1 MEASPAEPSESID
14 DGSIEA
20 VTRRLLLWCKRTPP
34 ALAQVEFVDD
44 NARRQVV
51 DRLRAE
57 LGTAEVHFEEIS
69 LPIETPDRYVP
80 DYLVNRLHAISAGVV
95 SVDGFA
101 AAFPSDRSKL
111 ADSIYRLSVKRELL
125 ASPSHRQIWWVPI
138 YLAELL
144 EQRAPDLESWIQLK
158 LRLTVAGSAVDHLTV
173 QLQPE
178 ASAVDLSFT
187 VDPAQ
192 ARLQAQDAFRRF
204 QRAVAQGMPPGDGIT
219 SLMRPAIDLLRRA
232 KLDEEAR
239 ELQRQSLD
247 LAFPTIDVFISYT
260 VSDSNWAK
268 WLDFI
273 LRKAGYTTTVQLYD
287 FPIGESFVHEIH
299 EALKKSRYVVCLLSP
314 AYLAS
319 RWCGEEWQSSL
330 RKGNLFPLRIAKCEP
345 DGLLGPRAYLDLVGV
360 PEASAKEQILAE
372 IEKREGSASRPQEK
386 PAFPGAGLSSTH
398 ARFPGGLP
406 PIWNISAERNPY
418 FTGREQILSQLHEV
432 LTAGNTAA
440 LTQTLSGLGGV
451 GKTQLALEYAYR
463 HVGDYEGVWWLRAEE
478 PVTLASDYAALAP
491 QLGVAVVADQGL
503 VIREVRERLSQRE
516 HILLIFD
523 NATAPGT
530 LKPYLPLGPG
540 RRVLVTTR
548 VQAWP
553 GANPQDV
560 HELPLESA
568 ITFLLNRTGQ
578 TDRVAA
584 ENVAQRLGCLPL
596 ALEQAAAYV
605 VECKKQ
611 LHDYASLLGS
621 RGLAVLE
628 KGQPY
633 QSERSVGTTWALSFE
648 KLEAKCPAAA
658 DLLHLCAFL
667 APEAIYVGELA
678 GASKHLPEALAKALA
693 DELGLDEIKAA
704 LLAYSLIQTDGDTIT
719 IHRLVSDVIRK
730 GMDPEARE
738 QWLRAAVQSVNELFP
753 FNSPDVRTWPTCSRW
768 LPHALMV
775 VNWDNADTKEPSA
788 CTRILN
794 QTGLYLMSRAD
805 YGEAEPL
812 FRRALAIDEQHLGPR
827 HQTVAIRLNNLAN
840 LLQETNRLAEAEPLF
855 RRALAIDEQRF
866 GPKHPEVATD
876 LNNLANLLQ
885 ETNRLAE
892 AEPLFRRA
900 LAIDEQHFGP
910 KHPNVGRDI
919 NNLANLLQDTNRP
932 SEAEPLF
939 RRALEIDEQSLGPN
953 HPKVAEHLNNLAS
966 LLHTTNRLSEAEPL
980 FRRAVS
986 IMESSLGPN
995 HPKVAIVLNNL
1006 GLLVKATR
1014 MSDAEALFR
1023 RAVHIAESRLG
1034 PDHPSTRTFRKNLDG
1049 VLAKM
1054 GKGTR

>member
-1 MEASPAEPSESID
+1 MEASLAEPSESID

-57 LGTAEVHFEEIS
+57 LGTADVHFEEIS
-69 LPIETPDRYVP
+69 LPTETPDRYVP
-80 DYLVNRLHAISAGVV
+80 DYLVNRLRTISAGVV

-111 ADSIYRLSVKRELL
+111 AESIYRLSVKRELL
-125 ASPSHRQIWWVPI
+125 ASSSHRQIWWVPI

-232 KLDEEAR
+232 KLDQEAR
-239 ELQRQSLD
+239 ELQRQSFD

-260 VSDSNWAK
+260 VSDSSWAK

-273 LRKAGYTTTVQLYD
+273 LCKAGYTTTVQLYD

-299 EALKKSRYVVCLLSP
+299 EALKKSRYVACLLSP
-314 AYLAS
+314 AYLS
-319 RWCGEEWQSSL
+319 SWWCGEEWQASL
-330 RKGNLFPLRIAKCEP
+330 RKGNLFLLRIAKCEP

-360 PEASAKEQILAE
+360 SEVSAEEQILAE
-372 IEKREGSASRPQEK
+372 LKKREGSASRPKEK

-491 QLGVAVVADQGL
+491 HLGVAAVADQGL

-584 ENVAQRLGCLPL
+584 EDVAQRLGCLPL

-633 QSERSVGTTWALSFE
+633 QSERTVGTTWALSFE

-678 GASKHLPEALAKALA
+678 SASKHLPETLAKALA

-704 LLAYSLIQTDGDTIT
+704 LLAYSLIQTDGDTIA

-730 GMDPEARE
+730 GMDPEGRE
-738 QWLRAAVQSVNELFP
+738 QWLRTAVRSVNELLP
-753 FNSPDVRTWPTCSRW
+753 TDSNDVRTWAAYLHW
-768 LPHALMV
+768 LSHALTV
-775 VNWDNADTKEPSA
+775 VNWDGAEVVEPIVCA
-788 CTRILN
+788 RILN
-794 QTGLYLMSRAD
+794 QSGSYLLSNAN
-805 YGEAEPL
+805 YSGAEPL
-812 FRRALAIDEQHLGPR
+812 LRRACAITEQSLGPV
-827 HQTVAIRLNNLAN
+827 HPHLSACLAN
-840 LLQETNRLAEAEPLF
+840 LAGLLQATNRL
-855 RRALAIDEQRF
+855 
-866 GPKHPEVATD
+866 
-876 LNNLANLLQ
+876 
-885 ETNRLAE
+885 
-892 AEPLFRRA
+892 
-900 LAIDEQHFGP
+900 
-910 KHPNVGRDI
+910 
-919 NNLANLLQDTNRP
+919 
-932 SEAEPLF
+932 SEAELLC
-939 RRALEIDEQSLGPN
+939 RRALEIDEEIFGPTHPRVAIALNNLGTIVRAMNRLGEAESLWRRALDIDERRLDSS
-953 HPKVAEHLNNLAS
+953 HPSIAVRLNNLAGV
-966 LLHTTNRLSEAEPL
+966 LKATKRLSEADPL
-980 FRRAVS
+980 YRRA
-986 IMESSLGPN
+986 LGIN
-995 HPKVAIVLNNL
+995 EQSGGEGGDWLN
-1006 GLLVKATR
+1006 
-1014 MSDAEALFR
+1014 
-1023 RAVHIAESRLG
+1023 
-1034 PDHPSTRTFRKNLDG
+1034 
-1049 VLAKM
+1049 
-1054 GKGTR
+1054 